1 LYCSISCLFVHQ
13 AQLAIPHHSFIA
25 HIPQRPQTK
34 EIYLL
39 IITSIAIATPQ
50 PMKPEYQT
58 SALPSPPIERAAYQ
72 PSILRQPRIPCN
84 EEAGTN
90 SPQTAT
96 CMIRHLILRKLTRI
110 LPHPSPR
117 RSQGTMRSDRGL
129 KRPGCCHTDRD
140 PARYKRGWERACQV
154 FGCDL
159 LECDEARV
167 G

>member
-1 LYCSISCLFVHQ
+1 MPLRSSSTACNSS
-13 AQLAIPHHSFIA
+13 SFI
-25 HIPQRPQTK
+25 HRSYPPTPPDQRNLFINYYK
-34 EIYLL
+34 HRN
-39 IITSIAIATPQ
+39 SDATADEAGVPNFRG
-50 PMKPEYQT
+50 P
-58 SALPSPPIERAAYQ
+58 LPPIERAAYQ

-129 KRPGCCHTDRD
+129 KRPGACHTDWD